1 MIHMEKVELEQLDL
15 PFSLKEPVKYAL
27 SIYFEGEKQEKQQNL
42 ISFIEL
48 QDQFP
53 ICLVIEPFCFMEEE
67 IEERCIEENISYKT
81 IKSRHNKYYLIDVN
95 KAFVKEAFTWAYE
108 LGSNNQFVGWA
119 PFTNSFFEMKEIET
133 SILGLFKK
141 KTCIPSVQLSKC
153 TTFFWIGFD
162 VR

>member
-48 QDQFP
+48 QDQF
-53 ICLVIEPFCFMEEE
+53 L
-67 IEERCIEENISYKT
+67 EENISYKT

-95 KAFVKEAFTWAYE
+95 NTFVKEAFTWAYE
-108 LGSNNQFVGWA
+108 LRSNNQFVGWA
-119 PFTNSFFEMKEIET
+119 PFTNRFFEMKEIET
-133 SILGLFKK
+133 STLGMFKK
-141 KTCIPSVQLSKC
+141 KTFIPSVNLSKC
-153 TTFFWIGFD
+153 TPFFWIGFD
-162 VR
+162 ATEVLAFAKDESQ